1 LKSSQKLNNTISV
14 ITVVY
19 NGQDYLEETIQTVL
33 KQTYQ
38 NKEYI
43 IIDGGSLDDTVE
55 IIKKYEDSIDY
66 WISEPDNG
74 IADAMNKGLKVAQ
87 GDYILFLHSDDY
99 FLENNTLEK
108 ASQYLEQDHD
118 LFLYNLYHSDNDRKT
133 LSQPKGMGW
142 RINFKT
148 GVLHQSCICA
158 RSLFEKIGYFDTNF
172 KITMDYDFFLRA
184 YRAGIKTKRIDFPL
198 SVMRLVGIGS
208 RKDWEGLRER
218 LLEERR
224 VHQKNCNSI
233 FLKIIYLFYW
243 ALYFPY
249 KFFLANIKKAA
260 FE

>member
-1 LKSSQKLNNTISV
+1 LKSSQKSNNTISV

-108 ASQYLEQDHD
+108 ASQ
-118 LFLYNLYHSDNDRKT
+118 
-133 LSQPKGMGW
+133 
-142 RINFKT
+142 
-148 GVLHQSCICA
+148 
-158 RSLFEKIGYFDTNF
+158 
-172 KITMDYDFFLRA
+172 
-184 YRAGIKTKRIDFPL
+184 
-198 SVMRLVGIGS
+198 
-208 RKDWEGLRER
+208 
-218 LLEERR
+218 
-224 VHQKNCNSI
+224 
-233 FLKIIYLFYW
+233 
-243 ALYFPY
+243 
-249 KFFLANIKKAA
+249 
-260 FE
+260 